1 MIQERLR
8 NARKEKGI
16 SMTFMAEKLG
26 YKSASGYANIESGH
40 TKNLSLQAAKQI
52 AEILD
57 VDMDELFFKE
67 KLHV

>member
-8 NARKEKGI
+8 QARKAKGI

-26 YKSASGYANIESGH
+26 YKSASGYANIESGY
-40 TKNLSLQAAKQI
+40 TKLSLEAAKKI

-57 VDMDELFFKE
+57 VELDELFFKE

>member
-1 MIQERLR
+1 MMIQERLKQ
-8 NARKEKGI
+8 ARKAKGI

-40 TKNLSLQAAKQI
+40 TKLSLEAAKHI

-57 VDMDELFFKE
+57 VELDELFFKE

>member
-8 NARKEKGI
+8 KARKDKGV
-16 SMTFMAEKLG
+16 SMTYMAQQLG

-40 TKNLSLQAAKQI
+40 TTLSLEKAKTI
-52 AEILD
+52 AELLD
-57 VDMDELFFKE
+57 IDMDELFFKE